1 MVFLIYKR
9 ILNMYGKLLL
19 NVNFVLCKLL
29 HLKTSTKKYKSMVI
43 LFKITLFMTNAIHSQ

>member
-19 NVNFVLCKLL
+19 NVNFVLCKLI